1 MYGEIERRIAG
12 IVVVVVVVV
21 VVVTI
26 ASTPTDI
33 SIHHPWNIFG
43 VSRVQ
48 LKLGTNHIVY
58 FDSYETFANFL
69 VGYQEL

>member
-12 IVVVVVVVV
+12 IVVVA
-21 VVVTI
+21 VTVAI
-26 ASTPTDI
+26 APTPTDI
-33 SIHHPWNIFG
+33 SIHHPWNIFR
-43 VSRVQ
+43 VSGVQ